1 MKKNFGV
8 MIALLLAAFLSL
20 SVAGQAFAQDQPAA
34 EKEAKKKAAKP
45 DRIHGVVQ
53 SVNKETSTITVKQSR
68 TGIIRQ
74 IAYSDATKWTKTN
87 KPGGSLDEVKE
98 GTDIICLGKFDP
110 KGKLEA
116 SRIDIRMPK

>member
-8 MIALLLAAFLSL
+8 MITLLLAFFFSL
-20 SVAGQAFAQDQPAA
+20 SVAGLAFAQEQQQPAP
-34 EKEAKKKAAKP
+34 EKAAKKKEA

-68 TGIIRQ
+68 TGIMRQ
-74 IAYSDATKWTKTN
+74 IVYSDATKWTKVN

-110 KGKLEA
+110 KGRLEA

>member
-8 MIALLLAAFLSL
+8 VIALLLAVFLSL

-34 EKEAKKKAAKP
+34 EKTAKKKAAKA

-53 SVNKETSTITVKQSR
+53 SVNKETSTISVKQTK
-68 TGIIRQ
+68 TGMVRQ
-74 IAYSDATKWTKTN
+74 IVYSDATKWTKVN
-87 KPGGSLDEVKE
+87 KPGASLDEVKE

-116 SRIDIRMPK
+116 SRVDIRLPK